1 MKDTLRILVDW
12 KCNLKCDY
20 CCNEQQRF
28 RDKIVPLPI
37 GQVVALMLHSSY
49 KTICIS
55 GGEPLLF
62 LDRVLRLARTALSDQ
77 TVVLYTNGIYL
88 NASVAG
94 LLAAV
99 GVDAINVGLHIPQTF
114 DRIIRGVRNACADL
128 PMSVRFHAE
137 DRYRD
142 QVLED
147 VYPGLQ
153 FRYWHR
159 DDCERDNEDHVV
171 VSDWTDGRAQPEPT
185 VTQIEG
191 LK

>member
-1 MKDTLRILVDW
+1 MNVAPVST
-12 KCNLKCDY
+12 
-20 CCNEQQRF
+20 
-28 RDKIVPLPI
+28 I
-37 GQVVALMLHSSY
+37 G
-49 KTICIS
+49 
-55 GGEPLLF
+55 
-62 LDRVLRLARTALSDQ
+62 
-77 TVVLYTNGIYL
+77 
-88 NASVAG
+88 
-94 LLAAV
+94 AV